1 MKTGINVTRSSMV
14 GGLAA
19 SASAQH
25 VEAPIST
32 KMTFR
37 IAEVGFVVNINIFAP
52 G

>member
-1 MKTGINVTRSSMV
+1 MHTGINMTRSSM
-14 GGLAA
+14 GDCL

-37 IAEVGFVVNINIFAP
+37 IAEVGFVVNINILAP

>member
-1 MKTGINVTRSSMV
+1 MHTGINMTRSS
-14 GGLAA
+14 AH
-19 SASAQH
+19 H

-37 IAEVGFVVNINIFAP
+37 IAEVGFVVNINISAS